1 MRDEEEILMWLAPSA
16 LLVGLGYMMN
26 SVQPAGQL
34 LSDSVAGLA
43 TLVAMAVETVAGF
56 FVALNQAR
64 TTPPLPLPI
73 WEIVLVSFTA
83 LMLVASILSAVV
95 HERGRSLGSL
105 SGRKSG
111 PASNDPSLNQR
122 R

>member
-1 MRDEEEILMWLAPSA
+1 MRNEEEILMWLAPSA

-26 SVQPAGQL
+26 SVQQAGQM
-34 LSDSVAGLA
+34 LSDSIAGLVTLSAMLVKNVAGL
-43 TLVAMAVETVAGF
+43 

-64 TTPPLPLPI
+64 TTPPMQHPN
-73 WEIVLVSFTA
+73 WELVLVSFTV

-95 HERGRSLGSL
+95 HERGRNVSSVASRQSGST
-105 SGRKSG
+105 
-111 PASNDPSLNQR
+111 SNDPSLNQR